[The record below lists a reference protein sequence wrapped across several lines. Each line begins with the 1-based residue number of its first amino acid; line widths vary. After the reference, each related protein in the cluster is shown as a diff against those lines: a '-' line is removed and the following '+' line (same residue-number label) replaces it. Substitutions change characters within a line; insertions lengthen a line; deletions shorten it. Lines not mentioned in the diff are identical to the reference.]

1 MVFKGKDD
9 FWLLELG
16 KSKPLK
22 EFQAQQHVSFGG
34 VGNVDFARLFSD
46 VFCLV
51 WFDCAGACKTCLSDY
66 LFFLFLFILLPPAPS
81 SSHWTN
87 LSSSDFSKWILLTGF
102 NFFTCSQLLYMTHQ
116 MNNYFDLFS
125 TFINGIE

>member
-16 KSKPLK
+16 KSKPLN
-22 EFQAQQHVSFGG
+22 EFQAQQHVSFRG

-46 VFCLV
+46 VFCFV

-66 LFFLFLFILLPPAPS
+66 LFFLFSLHSPASRTVILPLDKP
-81 SSHWTN
+81 
-87 LSSSDFSKWILLTGF
+87 L
-102 NFFTCSQLLYMTHQ
+102 QL
-116 MNNYFDLFS
+116 
-125 TFINGIE
+125 